1 MKKDRLKLKLFGIT
15 GVMLVFALLFAAC
28 ATGSPEEDKG
38 DTEGPIDI
46 SKSAAPVITGQPASA
61 FYTTGDT
68 ISPLTVTVTAG
79 GSLTYQWY
87 QAASFAA
94 KDGTAIEGETAVSYT
109 PAASAAGDYYYYAV
123 ITHTEGEKE
132 AVSKTSNPAHI
143 KITAAGSSV
152 FNTAGRT
159 LTFDPG
165 TEYQYVR
172 GFGGMLNTWTSPDM
186 VLKDIDTAF
195 SPDGLGF
202 NMLRICLY
210 PYTDNLFNGEE
221 GGDPEV
227 GNKKTHADYYQ
238 MVKRVNQYGGYVLAS
253 PWTPPAEFK
262 NPPQREDGK
271 LKPEFYPNYAQHLR
285 DFCKKMYDN
294 GAPIYAVSIQNEPN
308 WEGGYDGC
316 LWTPNEMRDFFKQ
329 AGHFTTVPTA
339 IPGWGGGKAQPHVL
353 TMNGESA
360 NNPAINDAA
369 LNDPQSAA
377 AIDIIGRHIYGE
389 RATKYTKGLDMG
401 YEVWMTE
408 INTNAGNATGYPNDS
423 RWPAVWT
430 FINDVHNCINNNN
443 ESAFIHWYIKRFYGL
458 IGDGQYTT
466 ENGVPQYRGYALS
479 QYAKF
484 ASDTTRIGVTG
495 SGGLSI
501 NTSTDVP
508 PASPN
513 GLKVT
518 AYKGMDGNS
527 LSLVILNPT
536 DSTIGDVE
544 IKLPD
549 GFIAT
554 GAYGMKTNEASKG
567 LTEPVFLNGEGT
579 SGFISLPASTIISVK
594 FTK

>member
-1 MKKDRLKLKLFGIT
+1 MKKDRLKLKLLGI
-15 GVMLVFALLFAAC
+15 GGLLLAVALLFAAC
-28 ATGSPEEDKG
+28 PGTAPDDEEIEDPVDG
-38 DTEGPIDI
+38 
-46 SKSAAPVITGQPASA
+46 SKSAAPVITGHPASG
-61 FYTTGDT
+61 FYAAGET
-68 ISPLTVTVTAG
+68 IKALTVTATG
-79 GSLTYQWY
+79 GGTLTYQW
-87 QAASFAA
+87 F
-94 KDGTAIEGETAVSYT
+94 EGISYT
-109 PAASAAGDYYYYAV
+109 NNMQGTPIPDATAATYTPTVSAAGDYYYFAA
-123 ITHTEGEKE
+123 ITHTEGEKT
-132 AVSKTSNPAHI
+132 ATVSHSNSALI

-152 FNTAGRT
+152 FNTEGRT
-159 LTFDPG
+159 LTFNPG

-221 GGDPEV
+221 AGDPEV
-227 GNKKTHADYYQ
+227 GNKKTHGDYYQ

-262 NPPQREDGK
+262 TNGAREDGK
-271 LKPEFYPNYAQHLR
+271 LLPNYYPNYAQHLR
-285 DFCKKMYDN
+285 DFCKRMADN

-329 AGHFTTVPTA
+329 VGHFTTVPTP
-339 IPGWGGGKAQPHVL
+339 IPGWGGGQAQPHVL

-389 RATKYTKGLDMG
+389 RTTKYTKGLDMG

-408 INTNAGNATGYPNDS
+408 INTNAGNATGYPSDS
-423 RWPAVWT
+423 KWPAVWT

-466 ENGVPQYRGYALS
+466 AMGEPQYRGYALS
-479 QYAKF
+479 QFAKF
-484 ASDTTRIGVTG
+484 ASDTTRIQVTA
-495 SGGLSI
+495 SGGVSI
-501 NTSTDVP
+501 NTSTAVDT
-508 PASPN
+508 N
-513 GLKVT
+513 LKVT

-527 LSLVILNPT
+527 LSMVILNPT
-536 DSTIGDVE
+536 GSTIGDVE
-544 IKLPD
+544 IKLPE
-549 GFIAT
+549 GFTAT
-554 GAYGMKTNEASKG
+554 GAYGMKTSEASKG
-567 LTEPVFLNGEGT
+567 VSEPVFLNGAGT
-579 SGFISLPASTIISVK
+579 SGFITLPASTIISVR